1 MSLAFALL
9 FFFYVL
15 AAISIYLGVLSL
27 RNGVRF
33 IRYLQAELAR
43 EYSEYEPF
51 VTVFLPL
58 RGADHDLEKN
68 ITALFAQTHA
78 NYEVVFVGDDANDPA
93 WDIVENARRSFTGES
108 GPTMQTVV
116 AGRARD
122 CGQKVHNLSVA
133 TEYADPESEIF
144 VFVDSDARVAPHWL
158 AALVAPLQDEAIGAA
173 TGYRWFV
180 PRRNN
185 LASHLRSV
193 WNASIASALR
203 DTEKSNF
210 CWGGSTAISRRTFE
224 QSKVLEHWR
233 GALSDDFA
241 MTRALR
247 EAGLPIKFVPLC
259 LTPSYESCS
268 FGELLEFTTRQLK
281 ITRVYA
287 PHLWK
292 AVFFG
297 AVIFVATFFGGI
309 ALVVTRAAL
318 GLSFMTPLF
327 LVLIMFAMGA
337 AKSHLRVRVIAAVIG
352 DQRAN
357 SASSTLAHV
366 TLWPL
371 ASALYL
377 YNAIAAVASRRIK
390 WRGIDYELKS
400 PNETVIIERQR
411 SEARD

>member
-1 MSLAFALL
+1 LSLAFALL
-9 FFFYVL
+9 IFFYVL
-15 AAISIYLGVLSL
+15 AAISIYLGVVSL

-33 IRYLQAELAR
+33 IRYLQAELAK
-43 EYSEYEPF
+43 EYPEYEPF

-58 RGADHDLEKN
+58 RGADHDLEEN
-68 ITALFAQTHA
+68 VTALFAQTFA

-93 WDIVENARRSFTGES
+93 WGTVESARQSFAGES
-108 GPTMQTVV
+108 GPTMQIVV
-116 AGRARD
+116 AGRANSR
-122 CGQKVHNLSVA
+122 GQKVHNLSVA
-133 TEYADPESEIF
+133 IEHADPESEIF
-144 VFVDSDARVAPHWL
+144 AFVDSDARVAPYWL
-158 AALVAPLQDEAIGAA
+158 AALVAPLQDETIGAT

-180 PRRNN
+180 PARNN
-185 LASHLRSV
+185 FAAHLRSV

-247 EAGLPIKFVPLC
+247 AAGLPIKFVPLC

-268 FGELLEFTTRQLK
+268 FSELLEFTTRQLK

-287 PHLWK
+287 PHLWQ

-297 AVIFVATFFGGI
+297 AVIFALTFFGGI

-318 GLSFMTPLF
+318 GVSFMTPLI
-327 LVLIMFAMGA
+327 LILIMFAMGA

-352 DQRAN
+352 NQRAN
-357 SASSTLAHV
+357 STVSTVAHV
-366 TLWPL
+366 VLWPL

-377 YNAIAAVASRRIK
+377 YNAIAAVTSRKIK

-400 PNETVIIERQR
+400 PNETVIIRDELQNRER
-411 SEARD
+411 

>member
-1 MSLAFALL
+1 MFLL
-9 FFFYVL
+9 YPFYFL

-33 IRYLQAELAR
+33 IRYLQAELAK

-58 RGADHDLEKN
+58 RGVDHDLEKN
-68 ITALFAQTHA
+68 ITALFAQTYA
-78 NYEVVFVGDDANDPA
+78 NYEVIFVSDDANDPA
-93 WDIVENARRSFTGES
+93 WGIVESARRTFTGES
-108 GPTMQTVV
+108 GPTMQIIV
-116 AGRARD
+116 AGRANDR
-122 CGQKVHNLSVA
+122 GQKVHNLSVA
-133 TEYADPESEIF
+133 IEHADPGSEIF
-144 VFVDSDARVAPHWL
+144 AFVDSDVQVAPHWL
-158 AALVAPLQDEAIGAA
+158 ASLVAPLEDEAIGAT

-180 PRRNN
+180 AQNN
-185 LASHLRSV
+185 LAAHLRSV
-193 WNASIASALR
+193 WNAAIASALR
-203 DTEKSNF
+203 DTEQSNF
-210 CWGGSTAISRRTFE
+210 CWGGSTAITRRAFE

-259 LTPSYESCS
+259 LTPSYERCS
-268 FGELLEFTTRQLK
+268 FSELLEFTTRQLK

-287 PHLWK
+287 PPLWK

-309 ALVVTRAAL
+309 ALAATRAAL
-318 GLSFMTPLF
+318 GFSFMTPLI

-357 SASSTLAHV
+357 SSASTLAHV
-366 TLWPL
+366 MLWPL

-377 YNAIAAVASRRIK
+377 YNAIAAVASRRIR

-400 PNETVIIERQR
+400 PNETVIIRNE
-411 SEARD
+411 D

>member
-1 MSLAFALL
+1 MTILL
-9 FFFYVL
+9 VTFYVL

-33 IRYLQAELAR
+33 IRYLQAELAK
-43 EYSEYEPF
+43 EYPEYEPF

-58 RGADHDLEKN
+58 RGADHELEKN
-68 ITALFAQTHA
+68 ITALFAQTYP
-78 NYEVVFVGDDANDPA
+78 NYEVIFVSDDANDFA
-93 WDIVENARRSFTGES
+93 WGIVENARRSFTRES
-108 GPTMQTVV
+108 GPTMQIVV
-116 AGRARD
+116 AGRAYD
-122 CGQKVHNLSVA
+122 CGQKVHNLTVA
-133 TEYADPESEIF
+133 IEQAHSESETF
-144 VFVDSDARVAPHWL
+144 AFVDSDARVAPHWL
-158 AALVAPLQDEAIGAA
+158 ASLVAPLQDEAIGAT

-180 PRRNN
+180 PADNN

-210 CWGGSTAISRRTFE
+210 CWGGSTAIRRSIFE

-268 FGELLEFTTRQLK
+268 VGELLEFTTRQLK

-297 AVIFVATFFGGI
+297 AVVFVATFFGGI
-309 ALVVTRAAL
+309 ALVITRAAS
-318 GLSFMTPLF
+318 GYSFMTPLI
-327 LVLIMFAMGA
+327 LILIMFAMGA

-352 DQRAN
+352 DERAN
-357 SASSTLAHV
+357 STASTLAHV
-366 TLWPL
+366 MLWPL

-377 YNAIAAVASRRIK
+377 YNAIAAVMSRRIK

-400 PNETVIIERQR
+400 PNETVIIETQR
-411 SEARD
+411 SEIRD

>member
-1 MSLAFALL
+1 MTILL
-9 FFFYVL
+9 VTFYGL

-27 RNGVRF
+27 RGGVQF
-33 IRYLQAELAR
+33 IHYLRAELTKNYP
-43 EYSEYEPF
+43 EFTPF

-58 RGADHDLEKN
+58 RGADQDLEKN
-68 ITALFAQTHA
+68 ITALFAQTYT
-78 NYEVVFVGDDANDPA
+78 NYGVVFVGDDADDPA
-93 WDIVENARRSFTGES
+93 WDIVERARRSFTGES

-116 AGRARD
+116 AGLARD
-122 CGQKVHNLSVA
+122 RGQKVHNLSVA
-133 TEYADPESEIF
+133 SEHADAESEIF
-144 VFVDSDARVAPHWL
+144 AFVDSDARVAPHWL
-158 AALVAPLQDEAIGAA
+158 ASLVAPLQDEAIGAT

-180 PRRNN
+180 PTRNN
-185 LASHLRSV
+185 LASHVRAV
-193 WNASIASALR
+193 WNGSIASALR
-203 DTEKSNF
+203 DTEQSNF
-210 CWGGSTAISRRTFE
+210 CWGGSTAISRRTFA

-247 EAGLPIKFVPLC
+247 QAGLPIKFVPQC
-259 LTPSYESCS
+259 LTPSYENCS
-268 FGELLEFTTRQLK
+268 VSELLEFTTRQLK

-297 AVIFVATFFGGI
+297 ALIFVVTFFGGI
-309 ALVVTRAAL
+309 ALLVTRAAL
-318 GLSFMTPLF
+318 GVSIMTPLI

-337 AKSHLRVRVIAAVIG
+337 AKSHLRLRAVAAVIS
-352 DQRAN
+352 DKRVTSTA
-357 SASSTLAHV
+357 ATLAHV
-366 TLWPL
+366 MLWPF

-400 PNETVIIERQR
+400 PNETVIIRNEL
-411 SEARD
+411 

>member
-1 MSLAFALL
+1 MTILL
-9 FFFYVL
+9 VTFYVL

-27 RNGVRF
+27 RGGVQF
-33 IRYLQAELAR
+33 IHYLQAELTKDYP
-43 EYSEYEPF
+43 EFTPF

-58 RGADHDLEKN
+58 RGADHDLEQN
-68 ITALFAQTHA
+68 ITALFAQTYA
-78 NYEVVFVGDDANDPA
+78 NYEVIFVGDDANDPA
-93 WDIVENARRSFTGES
+93 WSIVERARESFTRES

-116 AGRARD
+116 AGLARD
-122 CGQKVHNLSVA
+122 RGQKVHNLSVA
-133 TEYADPESEIF
+133 TEHADAESEIF
-144 VFVDSDARVAPHWL
+144 AFVDSDARVAPHWL
-158 AALVAPLQDEAIGAA
+158 ASLVAPLQDEAIGAT

-180 PRRNN
+180 PARNN
-185 LASHLRSV
+185 LASHVRSV
-193 WNASIASALR
+193 WNGSIASALR
-203 DTEKSNF
+203 DTEQNNF
-210 CWGGSTAISRRTFE
+210 CWGGSTAISRRTFA

-247 EAGLPIKFVPLC
+247 EAGRSIKFVPLC

-268 FGELLEFTTRQLK
+268 FSELLEFTTRQLK

-297 AVIFVATFFGGI
+297 AVIFVVTFFGGI
-309 ALVVTRAAL
+309 ALVMTRAAL
-318 GLSFMTPLF
+318 GFSFMTPLI

-337 AKSHLRVRVIAAVIG
+337 AKSHLRVRAVAAVIA
-352 DQRAN
+352 DRRAN
-357 SASSTLAHV
+357 STALTLAYV

-371 ASALYL
+371 ASTLYL
-377 YNAIAAVASRRIK
+377 YNAIAAAASRRIK

-400 PNETVIIERQR
+400 PNETVIIRNELQNRER
-411 SEARD
+411 

>member
-1 MSLAFALL
+1 MFLL
-9 FFFYVL
+9 YPFYFL
-15 AAISIYLGVLSL
+15 AAISVYLGMLSL

-33 IRYLQAELAR
+33 IRYLQTELPK
-43 EYSEYEPF
+43 EYSDYEPF

-68 ITALFAQTHA
+68 IAALFAQTYA
-78 NYEVVFVGDDANDPA
+78 NYEVVFVSDDADDPA
-93 WDIVENARRSFTGES
+93 WGIVENARRSFTGES
-108 GPTMQTVV
+108 GPTMQTVI
-116 AGRARD
+116 AGRAGDR
-122 CGQKVHNLSVA
+122 GQKVHNLTVA
-133 TEYADPESEIF
+133 IGHADPESEVF
-144 VFVDSDARVAPHWL
+144 AFVDSDARVAPHWL
-158 AALVAPLQDEAIGAA
+158 ASLVAPLQDESVGAA

-180 PRRNN
+180 PARND

-203 DTEKSNF
+203 STEKSNF
-210 CWGGSTAISRRTFE
+210 CWGGSTAIRRRTFE
-224 QSKVLEHWR
+224 QGEVLDYWR

-247 EAGLPIKFVPLC
+247 AAGRPIKFVPWC

-268 FGELLEFTTRQLK
+268 FSELLEFTTRQIK

-297 AVIFVATFFGGI
+297 SVIFVLTFFGGI
-309 ALVVTRAAL
+309 GLVTARAAF
-318 GLSFMTPLF
+318 GFSFLTP
-327 LVLIMFAMGA
+327 LVLILIIFAMGA
-337 AKSHLRVRVIAAVIG
+337 AKSHLRLRVIAAVIG
-352 DQRAN
+352 DKR
-357 SASSTLAHV
+357 ASSTAATGAHV
-366 TLWPL
+366 MLWPL

-377 YNAIAAVASRRIK
+377 YNAVAALVSRRIK

-400 PNETVIIERQR
+400 PNETVIIRNELQNRER
-411 SEARD
+411 

>member
-1 MSLAFALL
+1 MTILL
-9 FFFYVL
+9 VTFYVL

-27 RNGVRF
+27 RSGVRF

-58 RGADHDLEKN
+58 RGADQELEKN
-68 ITALFAQTHA
+68 IAALFAQTYA
-78 NYEVVFVGDDANDPA
+78 NYEVIFVSDDANDAA
-93 WDIVENARRSFTGES
+93 WDIVEEARRSFSGES

-116 AGRARD
+116 AGRAHD

-133 TEYADPESEIF
+133 IEHADPESEIF
-144 VFVDSDARVAPHWL
+144 AFVDSDARVAPHWL
-158 AALVAPLQDEAIGAA
+158 AALVAPLQDEMIGAT

-180 PRRNN
+180 PTRKN

-203 DTEKSNF
+203 NTEKSNF
-210 CWGGSTAISRRTFE
+210 CWGGSTAISRRTFA
-224 QSKVLEHWR
+224 QSEVLEHWR

-259 LTPSYESCS
+259 LTPSFESCS
-268 FGELLEFTTRQLK
+268 FSELLEFTTRQLK

-292 AVFFG
+292 AAFFG
-297 AVIFVATFFGGI
+297 AVIFVLTFFGGI
-309 ALVVTRAAL
+309 ALVATRVVF
-318 GLSFMTPLF
+318 GFSFLTPLV
-327 LVLIMFAMGA
+327 LILIMFAMGA

-352 DQRAN
+352 KRAN
-357 SASSTLAHV
+357 SSGSTFAHV
-366 TLWPL
+366 TLWPI

-377 YNAIAAVASRRIK
+377 YNAIAALVSRRIK

-400 PNETVIIERQR
+400 PNETVIIKKQR
-411 SEARD
+411 LEVRG

>member
-1 MSLAFALL
+1 MTILL
-9 FFFYVL
+9 VTFYAL

-27 RNGVRF
+27 RNGGRF
-33 IRYLQAELAR
+33 IRYVQEELAK
-43 EYSEYEPF
+43 EYAAYEPF

-58 RGADHDLEKN
+58 RGADQDLEKN
-68 ITALFAQTHA
+68 ITALFAQTYA
-78 NYEVVFVGDDANDPA
+78 NYEVVFVSDDANDFA
-93 WDIVENARRSFTGES
+93 WGIVEEARRSFTRES
-108 GPTMQTVV
+108 GPTMQKVV
-116 AGRARD
+116 AGRAGNR
-122 CGQKVHNLSVA
+122 GQKVHNLCVA
-133 TEYADPESEIF
+133 IEHADPESEIF
-144 VFVDSDARVAPHWL
+144 AFVDSDVQVAPHWL
-158 AALVAPLQDEAIGAA
+158 ASLVAPLQDETIGAT

-180 PRRNN
+180 PARNN

-203 DTEKSNF
+203 DTEQSNF
-210 CWGGSTAISRRTFE
+210 CWGGSTAINRRTFE
-224 QSKVLEHWR
+224 QSKVLEHWH

-247 EAGLPIKFVPLC
+247 DAGLPIKFVPLC

-281 ITRVYA
+281 ITRIYA

-292 AVFFG
+292 AVFLG

-318 GLSFMTPLF
+318 GVSFMTPLI

-337 AKSHLRVRVIAAVIG
+337 AKSHLRVRAIAAVIG
-352 DQRAN
+352 DQQAN
-357 SASSTLAHV
+357 STALTVAHV

-400 PNETVIIERQR
+400 PNETVIIESRGPR
-411 SEARD
+411 SEVRGQ

>member
-1 MSLAFALL
+1 MTILL
-9 FFFYVL
+9 VTFYCL

-27 RNGVRF
+27 RSGVQF
-33 IRYLQAELAR
+33 IRYLQAELAK

-58 RGADHDLEKN
+58 RGADQDLEKN
-68 ITALFAQTHA
+68 ITALFAQTYA
-78 NYEVVFVGDDANDPA
+78 NYEVIFVGDDANDPA
-93 WDIVENARRSFTGES
+93 WSIVESARRSFTGES

-116 AGRARD
+116 AGLARD
-122 CGQKVHNLSVA
+122 RGQKVHNLSVA
-133 TEYADPESEIF
+133 IERADPESEIF
-144 VFVDSDARVAPHWL
+144 AFVDSDARVAPHWL
-158 AALVAPLQDEAIGAA
+158 AALVAPLQDDAIGAT

-180 PRRNN
+180 PARNN
-185 LASHLRSV
+185 LASLVRSV

-210 CWGGSTAISRRTFE
+210 CWGGSTAIRRRTFE

-247 EAGLPIKFVPLC
+247 AADLPIKFVPLC

-268 FGELLEFTTRQLK
+268 FSELLEFTTRQLK

-287 PHLWK
+287 PHLWQ
-292 AVFFG
+292 AVVFG
-297 AVIFVATFFGGI
+297 AVIFVLTFFGGI
-309 ALVVTRAAL
+309 GLVTTRAAF
-318 GLSFMTPLF
+318 GFSFMTPL
-327 LVLIMFAMGA
+327 VLILIVFAMGA

-352 DQRAN
+352 DKRAT
-357 SASSTLAHV
+357 SKSSTFAHV

-377 YNAIAAVASRRIK
+377 YNAITALVSRRIN
-390 WRGIDYELKS
+390 WRGIAYELKS
-400 PNETVIIERQR
+400 PNETVIIRN
-411 SEARD
+411 DH

>member
-1 MSLAFALL
+1 MTILL
-9 FFFYVL
+9 VTFYVL

-27 RNGVRF
+27 RSGVQF
-33 IRYLQAELAR
+33 IRYLQAELAK

-58 RGADHDLEKN
+58 RGADQDLEKN

-78 NYEVVFVGDDANDPA
+78 NYEVIFIGDDASDPA
-93 WDIVENARRSFTGES
+93 WAIVESARRSFTGES

-116 AGRARD
+116 AGLARD

-133 TEYADPESEIF
+133 IEHADPESEIF
-144 VFVDSDARVAPHWL
+144 AFVDSDARVAPHWL
-158 AALVAPLQDEAIGAA
+158 AALVAPLQDEAMGAT

-180 PRRNN
+180 PARNN
-185 LASHLRSV
+185 FASHLRSV

-203 DTEKSNF
+203 GTEKSNF
-210 CWGGSTAISRRTFE
+210 CWGGSTAIRRRTFE

-247 EAGLPIKFVPLC
+247 AADLPIKFVPLC

-268 FGELLEFTTRQLK
+268 FSELLEFTTRQLK

-287 PHLWK
+287 PHLWQ

-297 AVIFVATFFGGI
+297 AVIFVLTFFGGI
-309 ALVVTRAAL
+309 ALVATRAAF
-318 GLSFMTPLF
+318 GFSFMTPLV
-327 LVLIMFAMGA
+327 LILIMFAMGA

-352 DQRAN
+352 DKRAT
-357 SASSTLAHV
+357 SKGSTFAHV

-377 YNAIAAVASRRIK
+377 YNAMAALVSRRIK

-400 PNETVIIERQR
+400 PNETVIIRP
-411 SEARD
+411 DD